1 MALRS
6 ALVMNVKV
14 IAIAHNQVHAKLLK
28 SITQEWVA
36 DQIMEANQIMS
47 PHDLQQTLEDCKPD
61 RLRAWE
67 AKKKREAPGWTPT
80 AAEVK
85 RQRTV
90 PIDQMLLT
98 TMTSHTPTRATAAAP
113 AAAQAASPAA
123 PAPATP
129 ARTPTPATPARTP
142 TPTSDAAA
150 SSEKPQESPNL
161 QELLRTWG

>member
-14 IAIAHNQVHAKLLK
+14 IAIGHNQAHAKLLK
-28 SITQEWVA
+28 NITHEWVA
-36 DQIMEANQIMS
+36 DQIMEANALMS
-47 PHDLQQTLEDCKPD
+47 PQDLQQKLEDLKPD

-67 AKKKREAPGWTPT
+67 DKKKWEAPGWTPT

-85 RQRTV
+85 RQRTM

-98 TMTSHTPTRATAAAP
+98 TMTSRTPTRATAAAP
-113 AAAQAASPAA
+113 AASPAA
-123 PAPATP
+123 PAPVTP
-129 ARTPTPATPARTP
+129 AHTP

>member
-14 IAIAHNQVHAKLLK
+14 IAIAHNQAHAKLLK
-28 SITQEWVA
+28 SITHEWVV
-36 DQIMEANQIMS
+36 DQIMEANALMS
-47 PHDLQQTLEDCKPD
+47 PQDLQQKLEDLKPD

-67 AKKKREAPGWTPT
+67 DKKKREAPGWIPT

-85 RQRTV
+85 RQRKL
-90 PIDQMLLT
+90 PIDEMLLT
-98 TMTSHTPTRATAAAP
+98 TMTSRTPTRATAAAP
-113 AAAQAASPAA
+113 TASPAA
-123 PAPATP
+123 PAPS
-129 ARTPTPATPARTP
+129 TPARTP

-150 SSEKPQESPNL
+150 SSEMPQESPNL